1 MKYTYTLIKLILNL
15 IKATR
20 SSRMLAEKK
29 LLEAHIKHGIKAL
42 NIYDRCPKIHS
53 GDIRNQNLAQLQ
65 ESINV
70 YKI

>member
-1 MKYTYTLIKLILNL
+1 MM
-15 IKATR
+15 
-20 SSRMLAEKK
+20 SEKK

-42 NIYDRCPKIHS
+42 NIYDRCPKCDS

-70 YKI
+70 NFVLKFENNHT